1 MPKPFLPRIKKLQT
15 AINEHTSQKILI
27 NKTQFYSESTDRV
40 LEIIVIKQAQ
50 WNSEK
55 QKFQNVEL
63 FSSAS
68 DVQILLW
75 LRDYWYTLNGWEV
88 PTDNP
93 KWEEAK
99 KKYNEK
105 HEPNDITPKKRKKK
119 GEHTAEELDNKYSFG
134 ATRRRSSNGKG

>member
-1 MPKPFLPRIKKLQT
+1 MAKKFGPTIKRLQT

-40 LEIIVIKQAQ
+40 LEILVIKQAQ

-55 QKFQNVEL
+55 QKFQNVEV

-75 LRDYWYTLNGWEV
+75 LRDYWYILNGWEV

-99 KKYNEK
+99 KKYSER
-105 HEPNDITPKKRKKK
+105 HEPNEIVPKKPKKR
-119 GEHTAEELDNKYSFG
+119 GEHTLEEADTKYNFKVRSNK
-134 ATRRRSSNGKG
+134 T